1 MKDHNDVFDEFIDV
15 DAGEEVAE
23 TSPLFEDEDEGF
35 EDSDDDE
42 FDEDEELVLVR
53 TALLSKNEM
62 VALLSLKATDS
73 GGQIV
78 RFDPRESMPTMQRY
92 ESEED
97 ALRWFRRSLATSR
110 KNGWTVVY
118 DGEPLAG

>member
-15 DAGEEVAE
+15 DAAGEEVE
-23 TSPLFEDEDEGF
+23 PSPFLADDEDGF
-35 EDSDDDE
+35 EDFEDDE
-42 FDEDEELVLVR
+42 DDEEESFLLR

-62 VALLSLKATDS
+62 LAMLSLKASDS

-78 RFDPRESMPTMQRY
+78 RFDPRESLPSMQRY
-92 ESEED
+92 DSEAD

-110 KNGWTVVY
+110 KNGWTIIY
-118 DGEPLAG
+118 EGEPLIG